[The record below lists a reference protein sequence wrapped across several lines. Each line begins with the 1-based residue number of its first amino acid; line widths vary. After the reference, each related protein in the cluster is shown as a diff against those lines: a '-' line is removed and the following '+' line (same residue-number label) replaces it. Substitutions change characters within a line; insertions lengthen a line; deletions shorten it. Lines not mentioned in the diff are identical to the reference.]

1 MWYLEQLLINYGF
14 FCDKEPKQ
22 QWQYIVAI
30 SYHYCCIRCIQ
41 LFFAKFSLFCTKVWC
56 SNTVLLRF
64 GQSLQLGLSA
74 YKRIMQWINGYR
86 THPKVIFV
94 LSILHPH
101 YFQATQYIHS
111 MYRCWCFYFHASTFH
126 IIQKTMVQ
134 NQKQRRQLTPY
145 LQFSSIY
152 EDHNSFVI

>member
-1 MWYLEQLLINYGF
+1 MIIRTITSYKFWLCF

-101 YFQATQYIHS
+101 TIFKQL
-111 MYRCWCFYFHASTFH
+111 STCVVCIDVGVVISTLWLFTSFKKLWY
-126 IIQKTMVQ
+126 KT
-134 NQKQRRQLTPY
+134 K
-145 LQFSSIY
+145 SKEGS
-152 EDHNSFVI
+152 